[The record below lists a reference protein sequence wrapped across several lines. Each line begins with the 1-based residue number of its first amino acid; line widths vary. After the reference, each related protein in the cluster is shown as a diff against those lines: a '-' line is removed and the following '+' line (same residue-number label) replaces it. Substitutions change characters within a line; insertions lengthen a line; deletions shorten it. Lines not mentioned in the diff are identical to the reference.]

1 MYALIECGGQQHK
14 VELGRY
20 ITVRRLAIDEGAPVV
35 FDRVLLVRTD
45 GTTAVGT
52 PVVEGAVVHGRI
64 RRHLRGPKGHGY
76 TYQAKKGH
84 QRHWGFRDD
93 LTQVTVEKIEFG
105 GETYQAEGLED
116 VDSDEAVAAAVGEDA
131 EEA

>member
-35 FDRVLLVRTD
+35 FDRVLL
-45 GTTAVGT
+45 GT
-52 PVVEGAVVHGRI
+52 PVVEGAVVYGRI
-64 RRHLRGPKGHGY
+64 RRHLRGPKTEAF

-84 QRHWGFRDD
+84 QRHWGFRDE

-105 GETYQAEGLED
+105 GETFQAEGLEE
-116 VDSDEAVAAAVGEDA
+116 VDSDEAVEAAVGAVDDA
-131 EEA
+131 GGEEA